1 MISLP
6 EIQAGNNEPL
16 YNIGAV
22 SRMTGISMVT
32 LRAWE
37 RRYGFP
43 DSVRTEGGHRL
54 FSEKELLRLRWVKAR
69 IDEGMQTAQS
79 INALRHQEQTGH
91 HLLIEQ
97 NVVLPRTNIE
107 QQRTYIE
114 SVQHR
119 LYDALSQ
126 HNLQLADETLS
137 EALALIS
144 LDDLIIHVIGP
155 VFYNVGECWE
165 KGKINIA
172 VEHLA
177 TNYLRQR
184 LLMWMLSGPTPL
196 FKSPIVLACAPGE
209 WHEGGLL
216 MIGSI
221 LRRHR
226 YPVVYLGQSVPLV
239 DLGKFIQDINPVLVV
254 LAAMTEGSAKELFNW
269 PQIIGDVVKA
279 AKIIIGYG
287 GRIFVEKPE
296 WQKIIEGIYLGNT
309 IEECISSIER
319 QFTFL

>member
-6 EIQAGNNEPL
+6 EIQVGNNEPL

-43 DSVRTEGGHRL
+43 DSGRTKGGHRL
-54 FSEKELLRLRWVKAR
+54 YSEKDILRLHWVKER
-69 IDEGMQTAQS
+69 INEGMQTAQS

-97 NVVLPRTNIE
+97 SLVLPRKNIE
-107 QQRTYIE
+107 QHLTYIE

-119 LYDALSQ
+119 LYDALRGY
-126 HNLQLADETLS
+126 NVQLADETLS

-144 LDDLIIHVIGP
+144 PDDLIIHVIGP
-155 VFYNVGECWE
+155 VFYNVGEGWE
-165 KGKINIA
+165 EGEINIA

-184 LLMWMLSGPTPL
+184 LLMWMLSGPTPH
-196 FKSPIVLACAPGE
+196 FKSSIVLACAPGE

-216 MIGSI
+216 MIGAI

-226 YPVVYLGQSVPLV
+226 FPVIYLGQSVPFV
-239 DLGKFIQDINPVLVV
+239 DLGKFIQDINPKLVV
-254 LAAMTEGSAKELFNW
+254 LAAMTEESAKELANW

-279 AKIIIGYG
+279 RKFIIGYG

-296 WQKIIEGIYLGNT
+296 WQKRVEGVYLGNT
-309 IEECISSIER
+309 IINCISLIER
-319 QFTFL
+319 QFAIL